1 MTYTKEAQLK
11 RTAKPKQKT
20 CKKCGEP
27 FEPIRPFQKCCTYIC
42 AIDYAKAELEQ
53 KHNKEKRKTLKAFND
68 SDKNVLK
75 RKAIQVFNAYIRAR
89 DKDKPCVSCGYKD
102 GARQI
107 HAGHYRP
114 AGNVAI
120 LRFDERNV
128 HAQCSICNNHLSG
141 NLVNYRKELINRI
154 GLDQV
159 EELEATNEPKQY
171 TIEEYA
177 EIIKT
182 YKAKIKRI
190 KCIISMLI

>member
-1 MTYTKEAQLK
+1 MRNKKCKNSECGKQFTPERQMQTTCSYECAIVY
-11 RTAKPKQKT
+11 AKQSQEKKQK
-20 CKKCGEP
+20 
-27 FEPIRPFQKCCTYIC
+27 
-42 AIDYAKAELEQ
+42 
-53 KHNKEKRKTLKAFND
+53 KEKRSALKLFND

-75 RKAIQVFNAYIRAR
+75 RKAIQVFNAYIRKR
-89 DKDKPCVSCGYKD
+89 DEKLPCVSCGYKD

-154 GLDQV
+154 GLEQV

-171 TIEEYA
+171 TIEDYA

-182 YKAKIKRI
+182 YKLKIKE
-190 KCIISMLI
+190 L

>member
-1 MTYTKEAQLK
+1 MKH
-11 RTAKPKQKT
+11 
-20 CKKCGEP
+20 KKCKQCGQVFLP
-27 FEPIRPFQKCCTYIC
+27 DRPMMSTCSYLC
-42 AIDYAKAELEQ
+42 AIDYAKALQEKKQ
-53 KHNKEKRKTLKAFND
+53 KKDKRTALKAFND
-68 SDKNVLK
+68 SDKNILK
-75 RKAIQVFNAYIRAR
+75 RKAIQVFNAYIRKR
-89 DKDKPCVSCGYKD
+89 DLGKPCVSCGYTQQLKYD
-102 GARQI
+102 GIDGFAMVGRQI

-171 TIEEYA
+171 TIEDYT
-177 EIIKT
+177 EIIRT
-182 YKAKIKRI
+182 YKAKIKE
-190 KCIISMLI
+190 L

>member
-1 MTYTKEAQLK
+1 MIGLSKTSKTY
-11 RTAKPKQKT
+11 KPKKCKNCGISFTPTMPMQSV
-20 CKKCGEP
+20 CCPFPCAVEWAKKC
-27 FEPIRPFQKCCTYIC
+27 
-42 AIDYAKAELEQ
+42 
-53 KHNKEKRKTLKAFND
+53 KEKAGKKERSKALKAFND

-75 RKAIQVFNAYIRAR
+75 RKAIQVFNEYIRKR
-89 DKDKPCVSCGYKD
+89 DKDLPCVSCDFVPHYNEKGEYVT
-102 GARQI
+102 RQI

-128 HAQCSICNNHLSG
+128 HSQCSICNNHLSG
-141 NLVNYRKELINRI
+141 NLVNYRKELIKRI

-159 EELEATNEPKQY
+159 EELEATNQPKSY

-182 YKAKIKRI
+182 YKQKIKD
-190 KCIISMLI
+190 LG

>member
-1 MTYTKEAQLK
+1 MYSKTQQLK
-11 RTAKPKQKT
+11 K
-20 CKKCGEP
+20 KKCKECGTLFQP
-27 FEPIRPFQKCCTYIC
+27 YNSFQKCCGVDC
-42 AIDYAKAELEQ
+42 AIVYGAKETKKQ
-53 KHNKEKRKTLKAFND
+53 VSKEKRSALKAFND
-68 SDKNVLK
+68 SDKNILK

-107 HAGHYRP
+107 HAGHFRP

-141 NLVNYRKELINRI
+141 NLVNYRKELISRI

-159 EELEATNEPKQY
+159 EELEATNDPKQY
-171 TIEEYA
+171 TIDEYA

-182 YKAKIKRI
+182 YKHKLKE
-190 KCIISMLI
+190 L